1 MAKLDLQTMKSE
13 VLRLRRKMLASAPLW
28 LFFED
33 PVEEYVYGK
42 SGSTYHGFYNPSTV
56 MDLVISN
63 VQRGSRPLSM
73 KPTNAKSEILKYG
86 LNAQKLPIYITG
98 FLYPDQEF
106 GEFELITH
114 LKDYSVGIAIDRI
127 TKKPT
132 RIYEYEY
139 ESGRIKRIILCMF
152 YDVYQD
158 DELGNFFKIEIED
171 YEYRQNELLW
181 TYHTMD
187 CMLMN
192 PRSINATITFDQEG
206 LFKTITHGGVTSNI
220 KKIRRV
226 NDFHFC
232 E

>member
-1 MAKLDLQTMKSE
+1 MAKIDLQTMKSE
-13 VLRLRRKMLASAPLW
+13 VLRLRREMLANTPLW
-28 LFFED
+28 LLFRN
-33 PVEEYVYGK
+33 PVDEYVYGK
-42 SGSTYHGFYNPSTV
+42 SGMTYHGFYNPSTV

-63 VQRGSRPLSM
+63 VQRGSKPLTL
-73 KPTNAKSEILKYG
+73 KPVNAMNGVMKYG

-98 FLYPDQEF
+98 FRSPDQEF
-106 GEFELITH
+106 GDFELITYI
-114 LKDYSVGIAIDRI
+114 KDYSIGITFDRI

-152 YDVYQD
+152 LDLVQD

-192 PRSINATITFDQEG
+192 PRLLSATITFDQEG
-206 LFKTITHGGVTSNI
+206 YFKTITHGGVTSNI
-220 KKIRRV
+220 KKRRKV